1 MEATT
6 RVRQTTNGEGATPE
20 QRGVMP
26 PVAPAIGDPA
36 PLGLA
41 AFALTT
47 FVLSFF
53 NAGLVSDKG
62 LPVVL
67 GLALAYGGIA
77 QLLAGMWEFRNNNTF
92 GATAFSSFGAFW
104 ISWFVLE
111 QFEGSKI
118 PSTHLGAAAG
128 LYLIAWG
135 IFTTYMWIASFRVSV
150 AVNLV
155 FLLLAVTFI
164 VLGIGEANGT
174 DSIVKAGGW
183 IGIATA
189 VVAWYASFASVTNK
203 TFGRIVLPVRELK
216 R

>member
-1 MEATT
+1 MEATS
-6 RVRQTTNGEGATPE
+6 VRRQTNGEGAVE
-20 QRGVMP
+20 QQAGVLP
-26 PVAPAIGDPA
+26 PVAPMIGDPA

-62 LPVVL
+62 VPVVL

-104 ISWFVLE
+104 ISFFVLE
-111 QFEGSKI
+111 QFHASKI
-118 PSTHLGAAAG
+118 PTANLGKSVG

-135 IFTTYMWIASFRVSV
+135 IFTTYMWVASFRVSV

-155 FLLLAVTFI
+155 FLLLAATFF
-164 VLGIGEANGT
+164 VLGIGNANGT
-174 DSIVKAGGW
+174 ESIVHAGGW
-183 IGIATA
+183 LGIATA
-189 VVAWYASFASVTNK
+189 VVAWYASFASVTNR
-203 TFGRIVLPVRELK
+203 TFGRIVLPVRELG

>member
-6 RVRQTTNGEGATPE
+6 PVRHTTNGEGAAVE
-20 QRGVMP
+20 ERGVMP
-26 PVAPAIGDPA
+26 PVAPAIADPA

-53 NAGLVSDKG
+53 NAGLVSGKG

-118 PSTHLGAAAG
+118 PAANLGAAAG

-150 AVNLV
+150 AVMLV
-155 FLLLAVTFI
+155 FLFLAATFF
-164 VLGIGEANGT
+164 VLGIGESGGT
-174 DSIVKAGGW
+174 ESIVKIGGW
-183 IGIATA
+183 LGIITA
-189 VVAWYASFASVTNK
+189 ILAWYASFASVTNK
-203 TFGRIVLPVRELK
+203 TFGRIVMPVRELK
-216 R
+216 

>member
-6 RVRQTTNGEGATPE
+6 RVRHTTNGEGAVPE
-20 QRGVMP
+20 QRGVLP

-62 LPVVL
+62 VPVVL
-67 GLALAYGGIA
+67 GLALAYGGLA

-92 GATAFSSFGAFW
+92 GATAFTSYGAFW
-104 ISWFVLE
+104 ISFFVLE
-111 QFEGSKI
+111 QFQADKI
-118 PSTHLGAAAG
+118 PASHLGASVG

-189 VVAWYASFASVTNK
+189 IAAWYASFASVTNK
-203 TFGRIVLPVRELK
+203 TFGRIVMPVRELK
-216 R
+216 

>member
-6 RVRQTTNGEGATPE
+6 VRRTTNGEGALE
-20 QRGVMP
+20 QRAGVLP

-92 GATAFSSFGAFW
+92 G
-104 ISWFVLE
+104 
-111 QFEGSKI
+111 
-118 PSTHLGAAAG
+118 
-128 LYLIAWG
+128 
-135 IFTTYMWIASFRVSV
+135 
-150 AVNLV
+150 
-155 FLLLAVTFI
+155 
-164 VLGIGEANGT
+164 
-174 DSIVKAGGW
+174 
-183 IGIATA
+183 
-189 VVAWYASFASVTNK
+189 
-203 TFGRIVLPVRELK
+203 RIVLPVRELK
-216 R
+216 

>member
-1 MEATT
+1 MESTT
-6 RVRQTTNGEGATPE
+6 AHRVGNGEGVLE
-20 QRGVMP
+20 QRARVLP
-26 PVAPAIGDPA
+26 SVAPAIADPA

-67 GLALAYGGIA
+67 GLALAYGGIT
-77 QLLAGMWEFRNNNTF
+77 QLFAGMWEFRNNNTF

-104 ISWFVLE
+104 ISFFVLE
-111 QFEGSKI
+111 QFQASKI
-118 PSTHLGAAAG
+118 PTAHLGKAVG

-135 IFTTYMWIASFRVSV
+135 IFTTYMWVASFRVSV

-155 FLLLAVTFI
+155 FLLLAATFFL
-164 VLGIGEANGT
+164 LGIGNANGT
-174 DSIVKAGGW
+174 DSIVHAGGW
-183 IGIATA
+183 VGIATA
-189 VVAWYASFASVTNK
+189 AAAWYASFASVTNK

-216 R
+216 

>member
-1 MEATT
+1 MESTAA
-6 RVRQTTNGEGATPE
+6 VRQTSNGEGVAPE
-20 QRGVMP
+20 RRGVMP
-26 PVAPAIGDPA
+26 PVAPAIADPA

-62 LPVVL
+62 VPVVL
-67 GLALAYGGIA
+67 GLALVYGGIA

-92 GATAFSSFGAFW
+92 GATAFSSYGAFW
-104 ISWFVLE
+104 ISFFVLE
-111 QFEGSKI
+111 QFQADKI
-118 PSTHLGAAAG
+118 PASHLGAAVG

-150 AVNLV
+150 AVMLV
-155 FLLLAVTFI
+155 FALLAATFI

-183 IGIATA
+183 LGIAA
-189 VVAWYASFASVTNK
+189 AIVAWYASFASVTNK

-216 R
+216 K

>member
-1 MEATT
+1 MESTAA
-6 RVRQTTNGEGATPE
+6 VRHTTNREGVATE
-20 QRGVMP
+20 SRGVMP

-67 GLALAYGGIA
+67 GLALAYGGLA
-77 QLLAGMWEFRNNNTF
+77 QLLAGLWEFRNNNTF
-92 GATAFSSFGAFW
+92 GATAFTSYGAFW
-104 ISWFVLE
+104 ISFFVLE
-111 QFEGSKI
+111 QFEASKI
-118 PSTHLGAAAG
+118 PAAHLGDAVG
-128 LYLIAWG
+128 LYLIGWG
-135 IFTTYMWIASFRVSV
+135 IFTTYMWVASFRVSV
-150 AVNLV
+150 AVMLV

-164 VLGIGEANGT
+164 VLGIGEAGANA
-174 DSIVKAGGW
+174 SVVKAGGW

-189 VVAWYASFASVTNK
+189 IVAWYASFASVTNK

-216 R
+216 K